1 VADDTEWLNDAET
14 EAWRTFINVTATVIR
29 DVAADLKRDSGL
41 SFDDYDVLV
50 HLSEAPD
57 HRLRMTELSDR
68 VLHSRSRLTQR
79 IDRMADRGL
88 VQREQ
93 CPEDLRGT
101 WAVLTSDGLAA
112 IVAAA
117 PGHLE
122 SVRQRVIDRF
132 DEVELASLR
141 DLLNRMV
148 DTPPDPPSPSGR

>member
-1 VADDTEWLNDAET
+1 MADRRDWLNQAET
-14 EAWRTFINVTATVIR
+14 RAWRTFLNVTATATR
-29 DVAADLKRDSGL
+29 DIAADLKRDSSL

-50 HLSEAPD
+50 HLSEAAD
-57 HRLRMTELSDR
+57 QRLRMTELSDR

-79 IDRMADRGL
+79 IDRMSERGL

-101 WAVLTSDGLAA
+101 WAVLTADGLAA

-122 SVRQRVIDRF
+122 AVRRRVIDRF
-132 DEVELASLR
+132 DEAELASLT
-141 DLLNRMV
+141 DLLNRLD
-148 DTPPDPPSPSGR
+148 DTPSNPTDA

>member
-1 VADDTEWLNDAET
+1 VADGTDWLNDAET

-29 DVAADLKRDSGL
+29 DIAADLKRDSGL

-122 SVRQRVIDRF
+122 SVRKRAIDRF
-132 DEVELASLR
+132 DEAELAWLR

-148 DTPPDPPSPSGR
+148 DAPPDPPGP